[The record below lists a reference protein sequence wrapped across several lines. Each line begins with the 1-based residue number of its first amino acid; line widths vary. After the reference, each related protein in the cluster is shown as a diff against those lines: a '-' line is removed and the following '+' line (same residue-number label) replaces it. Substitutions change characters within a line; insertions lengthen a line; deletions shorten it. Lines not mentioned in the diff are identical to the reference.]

1 MRTQFVLASLLC
13 AIAAQSQA
21 HGPQMQ
27 ITVDS
32 GKITTRNVMINTY
45 APLTDEKSVY
55 VMPLKSVADIDFP
68 TSWRAFPDANP
79 ANPFGPGA
87 AYGVGST
94 FPTNSTLTLSFLD
107 ELKVWNG
114 ASFVSAG
121 ATELAA
127 LRTSNPGSASLAGNA
142 AFSGGPDLTAEVAIG
157 ASYTE
162 DAHASVT
169 YVILGNGVSPAALV
183 ADGVYLAT
191 LGWSSSDPLVS
202 PSDPFYY
209 VLNKGPATQLMSAIG
224 SLGFDSASVQ
234 YLTIPEP
241 SALVLAALGMVAA
254 SRRTRS

>member
-1 MRTQFVLASLLC
+1 MRTQLLWAAAC
-13 AIAAQSQA
+13 AAISSQALA

-27 ITVDS
+27 ITVDG
-32 GKITTRNVMINTY
+32 GKLTTRHVLTDVY
-45 APLTDEKSVY
+45 APLTDAKRVY
-55 VMPLKSVADIDFP
+55 VMPVKFVDDLDFGA
-68 TSWRAFPDANP
+68 SWRALPDSNP
-79 ANPFGPGA
+79 AYPYGPGA
-87 AYGVGST
+87 AYGIGAT
-94 FPTNSTLTLSFLD
+94 LPTNLTLTLSFLD

-114 ASFVSAG
+114 ASFASAG

-127 LRTSNPGSASLAGNA
+127 LRTGNPGPTSLAGNA
-142 AFSGGPDLTAEVAIG
+142 AFSGGPDVTAEATIG